1 MKPETIKPKFQTDIE
16 GFSYKGRG
24 PSATGSN
31 KGWNKNKSR
40 YFVCANCGSML
51 HSIINDYFTCEC
63 GAMHHD
69 LDAFRFG
76 STYGDENIL
85 VYEKK

>member
-1 MKPETIKPKFQTDIE
+1 MKIIEPKFETNID
-16 GFSYKGRG
+16 GFNYKGRG
-24 PSATGSN
+24 PSVTGN
-31 KGWNKNKSR
+31 KEGWNRTKNL
-40 YFVCANCGSML
+40 YFVCANCGSMM
-51 HSIINDYFTCEC
+51 HSITDNYFSCEC

-85 VYEKK
+85 VYEKEQT